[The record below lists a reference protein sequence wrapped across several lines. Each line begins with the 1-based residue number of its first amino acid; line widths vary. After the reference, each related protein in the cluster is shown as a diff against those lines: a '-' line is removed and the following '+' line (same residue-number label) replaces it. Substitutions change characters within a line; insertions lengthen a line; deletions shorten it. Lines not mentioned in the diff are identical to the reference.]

1 MQPYFSS
8 CLVIRSE
15 RPLRSEQ
22 PASVLEIEQRLV
34 CPKCCE
40 SVATLPAFWRVSLC
54 TILDIKLIYNS
65 SLNRDILGP
74 IIFFLLRLCGQSLPL
89 FLLIPIFMRLEPKIT
104 WLLAYALSRLGF
116 SIEPSL
122 AVR

>member
-8 CLVIRSE
+8 CLVIRSV

-65 SLNRDILGP
+65 SHVRNFGLTGDTDH
-74 IIFFLLRLCGQSLPL
+74 QWHHDD
-89 FLLIPIFMRLEPKIT
+89 E
-104 WLLAYALSRLGF
+104 AYLKEHGGTEDRADH
-116 SIEPSL
+116 
-122 AVR
+122 